1 MKKDWKYKKLGE
13 VTTTINGL
21 WTGKKPPFVNVAVV
35 RNTNFTKDCKLD
47 MTNVAYLDVE
57 EKQFSTRKLQY
68 GDIII
73 EKSGGSEKQPVGRPV
88 LFNINEGDYSFSN
101 FTSTLRINNK
111 EELDPH
117 FLHYSLVGAYF
128 RGVTGKMQAKTTGI
142 HNLDF
147 KAYLKLLI
155 PTPSLPEQQ
164 QIVAELDLLSGMIE
178 KQKAQ
183 IEELDKLSQSI
194 FYDMF
199 GDPVTNEKGWEVK
212 NLKDIAVKIGS
223 GATPRGG
230 NQSYKDEGISLIRSM
245 NVHNND
251 FVYDDLAFIDDEQ
264 ATQLNNVI
272 VESNDVLLNITGASV
287 ARCCIVPDDVLPA
300 RVNQHVCIIRPNT
313 VLANSIYLNR
323 FFTSIEEQSVLLLL
337 SRSNAATREALPK
350 NLLENCRIVLPPLSL
365 QQEFAAKIEAIE
377 AMKAKVRQSL
387 IESETLFNSR
397 MDYYFN

>member
-1 MKKDWKYKKLGE
+1 MKKDWTYKKLGE
-13 VTTTINGL
+13 VCEVFCDGDWIESKDQSEDGIRLIQTGNVGNGVYRDKADKSKYISEETFKQLNCTEIFPGDILVSRLPDPIGRACIIPETGSRMITAVDCSIIRLKECINSNLFVYYTRSDSYSKNIDKFTTGT
-21 WTGKKPPFVNVAVV
+21 
-35 RNTNFTKDCKLD
+35 
-47 MTNVAYLDVE
+47 
-57 EKQFSTRKLQY
+57 TRKR
-68 GDIII
+68 I
-73 EKSGGSEKQPVGRPV
+73 SR
-88 LFNINEGDYSFSN
+88 SN
-101 FTSTLRINNK
+101 LA
-111 EELDPH
+111 
-117 FLHYSLVGAYF
+117 LVS
-128 RGVTGKMQAKTTGI
+128 VP
-142 HNLDF
+142 
-147 KAYLKLLI
+147 I
-155 PTPSLPEQQ
+155 PPKDEQQ
-164 QIVAELDLLSGMIE
+164 QIVAELDLLSDVIE

-183 IEELDKLSQSI
+183 IEELNKLSQSI

-313 VLANSIYLNR
+313 DLANSIYLNR

-387 IESETLFNSR
+387 KDSETLFNSR

>member
-1 MKKDWKYKKLGE
+1 MKEGWDYKKLGE
-13 VTTTINGL
+13 VTSTINGL
-21 WTGKKPPFVNVAVV
+21 WTGKKPPFINIAVV

-88 LFNINEGDYSFSN
+88 LFNIKEGNYSFSN

-111 EELDPH
+111 SELDPH
-117 FLHYSLVGAYF
+117 FLHYSLLGAYF
-128 RGVTGKMQAKTTGI
+128 RGATSKMQAKTTGI

-147 KAYLKLLI
+147 KAYLRLLI
-155 PTPSLPEQQ
+155 PIPTIEEQQ
-164 QIVAELDLLSGMIE
+164 QIVSELDLLSGVIE

-183 IEELDKLSQSI
+183 LEELDKLAQSI
-194 FYDMF
+194 FHDMF
-199 GDPVTNEKGWEVK
+199 GDPVTNEKGWEIK
-212 NLKDIAVKIGS
+212 KLKDIASKIGS

-245 NVHNND
+245 NVHNN
-251 FVYDDLAFIDDEQ
+251 FFIYDDLAFIDDEQ
-264 ATQLNNVI
+264 AAQLNNVI

-287 ARCCIVPDDVLPA
+287 ARCCMVPDDVLPA
-300 RVNQHVCIIRPNT
+300 RVNQHVCIIRPNKD
-313 VLANSIYLNR
+313 LANSIYLNR

-350 NLLENCRIVLPPLSL
+350 NLLDNCNIVLPPLSL
-365 QQEFAAKIEAIE
+365 QQEFAAKVEAIE

-387 IESETLFNSR
+387 KEAETLFNER